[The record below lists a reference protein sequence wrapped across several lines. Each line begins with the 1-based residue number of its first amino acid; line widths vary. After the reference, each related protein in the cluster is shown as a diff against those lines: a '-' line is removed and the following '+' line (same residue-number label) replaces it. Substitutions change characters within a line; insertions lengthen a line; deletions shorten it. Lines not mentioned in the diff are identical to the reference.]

1 MSYSKIIKAKLLQ
14 NDEKVIVF
22 HKRTNKDG
30 SHSIIPGE
38 ETDYF
43 PHKDLIDQLPGPAH
57 ASRTQMRLYQRQDM
71 PEVRKRWMSS
81 TSPVSIFGKND
92 NGIII
97 SGYRIT
103 EDGSSSLN
111 TPKIWFESETN
122 TYYFLEALRDR
133 AGEALVTELL
143 AFLDGTKKGEHKPE
157 LLSEND
163 RSTEGD
169 EDTDEDDDEDGEAE
183 ETPKPNEAYRRYE
196 KNLPKETEK
205 KTSKVKKNHLGQ
217 ELSDISIPAK

>member
-38 ETDYF
+38 ETDYL
-43 PHKDLIDQLPGPAH
+43 PHPDLIARFQDLRMHLALKC
-57 ASRTQMRLYQRQDM
+57 AYTNVKTSRNPKTL
-71 PEVRKRWMSS
+71 EEFHV
-81 TSPVSIFGKND
+81 TGFSIFGKND

-103 EDGSSSLN
+103 EDGVVTLN
-111 TPKIWFESETN
+111 APRIWFESETSS
-122 TYYFLEALRDR
+122 YYFLEGLRIEL
-133 AGEALVTELL
+133 EALIKELL
-143 AFLDGTKKGEHKPE
+143 AFLDGTKKGEHK
-157 LLSEND
+157 SEPSSEKDSDNND
-163 RSTEGD
+163 GD
-169 EDTDEDDDEDGEAE
+169 EEDDDDDDFGDDGP
-183 ETPKPNEAYRRYE
+183 PKPT
-196 KNLPKETEK
+196 KPSPTK
-205 KTSKVKKNHLGQ
+205 KKSAKKTGKSKATSKVKKNHLGQ